1 MTSLRISTP
10 HWRKWHKAMTYQ
22 IGIFCIILAI
32 VIGISTMLFQIP
44 VKRARNVIGLLLV
57 VSACMVALSM
67 VGT

>member
-1 MTSLRISTP
+1 
-10 HWRKWHKAMTYQ
+10 MTYQ

-67 VGT
+67 VST